1 VKDLTGKTAVIT
13 GGASGIG
20 LAMAEAFGAEGMKL
34 VIADIEQAALD
45 RSIESLTARG
55 FEAVGRRTDVAK
67 ADEMSD
73 LATFTVETFGKAH
86 LVALNAGV
94 SITGPI
100 WQMSLDDWRWVYD
113 VNVWGVI
120 NGIRA
125 FCPIQLEHGEDG
137 HVVITASEA
146 AFLGIGYHAPYCSSK
161 AAAVSLGVT
170 LYSELA
176 ATNSRIGVSVVCP
189 GFVDTQIH
197 RSWRNRP
204 AGDQAWSDRQ
214 LEPEVVAQTDAF
226 QARGV
231 PPEEIAR
238 VTLDAVKANRLYVFN
253 TPHWKDLI
261 AHERDVTLSGENPP
275 VRTWGPDLRPRTDAG
290 SAPTAGAAS

>member
-1 VKDLTGKTAVIT
+1 MKDFKGKTAIIT

-34 VIADIEQAALD
+34 VIADIEQGAL
-45 RSIESLTARG
+45 ETAVASLKARG
-55 FEAVGRRTDVAK
+55 FEAAGQLTDVAK
-67 ADEMSD
+67 AKDMDD
-73 LATFTVETFGKAH
+73 LAAFVDDTFGKAH

-125 FCPIQLEHGEDG
+125 FCPRLIGHGEEG

-146 AFLGIGYHAPYCSSK
+146 AFVGIGYHAPYCSSK
-161 AAAVSLGVT
+161 AAAVSLATT
-170 LYSELA
+170 LHSELA
-176 ATNSRIGVSVVCP
+176 AANSGIGVSVVCP

-204 AGDQAWSDRQ
+204 ADDHAWSERERD
-214 LEPEVVAQTDAF
+214 PEVAAHVDAF

-238 VTLDAVKANRLYVFN
+238 VTLDAVRDERFYVFN
-253 TPHWKDLI
+253 TLHWKDMI
-261 AHERDVTLSGENPP
+261 GHGRDVIVNGEAPP
-275 VRTWGPDLRPRTDAG
+275 VRTWGPDLRPKAV
-290 SAPTAGAAS
+290 AAEALKEETR